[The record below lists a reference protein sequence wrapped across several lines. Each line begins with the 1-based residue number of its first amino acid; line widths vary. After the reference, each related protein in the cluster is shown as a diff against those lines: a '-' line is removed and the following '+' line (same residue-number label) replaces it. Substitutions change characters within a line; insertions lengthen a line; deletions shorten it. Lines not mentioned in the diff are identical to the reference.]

1 MSPMPHEVLA
11 ELTGDGAIHFK
22 TAGLGIWSG
31 LAFVMVLWTGIKM
44 AAARRVDAREAA
56 RLVVVLGVARALL
69 AFY

>member
-1 MSPMPHEVLA
+1 MPHEVLA
-11 ELTGDGAIHFK
+11 ELIGSGRIDFT

-44 AAARRVDAREAA
+44 AASRRLDAWEAA
-56 RLVVVLGVARALL
+56 RLVVVLAVARTLL

>member
-1 MSPMPHEVLA
+1 MNDSIQQVLA
-11 ELTGDGAIHFK
+11 ELIGNGVLDFK

-44 AAARRVDAREAA
+44 AASRKFDPWETA
-56 RLVVVLGVARALL
+56 RLVVVLGVTRTML

>member
-11 ELTGDGAIHFK
+11 ELIGNGALDFK

-31 LAFVMVLWTGIKM
+31 LAFVMVLWTGIKT
-44 AAARRVDAREAA
+44 AAFRRFDAWEAT
-56 RLVVVLGVARALL
+56 RLVVVLGVARTML

>member
-1 MSPMPHEVLA
+1 ML
-11 ELTGDGAIHFK
+11 DFK

-44 AAARRVDAREAA
+44 AASRKLDSWEAT
-56 RLVVVLGVARALL
+56 RLVVVLGVTRTML